1 MSVFEELWF
10 HRNNAKFLIFWATK
24 WFKMHVPETMHP
36 WWVYPIRNKLG
47 RQGSVPVLKQ
57 IPYGHRGTGYL
68 VSNLSGVWCFIRKNI
83 ARPKKK
89 SSIWLWR
96 GQNKGLPVVPDACI
110 ITTGTV
116 KLTNTQKIWVEIW
129 VLSEIHKYVQSTS
142 EWSECEKS
150 TDSRAQIH
158 FYTHILKIHIQNSTD
173 RLCCVCL
180 KTMQPWFGSFNQE
193 KNEWTGFKLC
203 PTTMPNWFIQLA
215 RINI

>member
-47 RQGSVPVLKQ
+47 RQGSVPVLQQ

-89 SSIWLWR
+89 SSMWLWR

-129 VLSEIHKYVQSTS
+129 VLKWDPQICAKHKWMERMWEIHRFT
-142 EWSECEKS
+142 C
-150 TDSRAQIH
+150 TDTLLH
-158 FYTHILKIHIQNSTD
+158 PHT
-173 RLCCVCL
+173 
-180 KTMQPWFGSFNQE
+180 
-193 KNEWTGFKLC
+193 
-203 PTTMPNWFIQLA
+203 
-215 RINI
+215 